1 MIPGQKKKATQKEI
15 LPGQLLKEKQAKAS
29 ALLLKIG
36 CKVKLMKIFLAK
48 SDRLK
53 ALLPVGFIQI
63 LKGKSDLNSCLKFSF
78 RFLPGHK
85 FFLKPRRA
93 RCLKKSAGQQRKT
106 MTKITAPVMKP
117 TNGGASKEENAV
129 LAAAK
134 SVLNPEGNTAEVMK
148 PIQQIEPEKPVIPA
162 PEPRREMTMMEKILK
177 VENLQLVVEKR
188 AKLVQTRSELERFQ
202 ISSNDFNCSM
212 RLNDS
217 DGNVFT
223 TSFTPGIKKVID
235 FLKSSFDAS
244 ITDVE
249 NKITF

>member
-1 MIPGQKKKATQKEI
+1 
-15 LPGQLLKEKQAKAS
+15 
-29 ALLLKIG
+29 
-36 CKVKLMKIFLAK
+36 
-48 SDRLK
+48 
-53 ALLPVGFIQI
+53 
-63 LKGKSDLNSCLKFSF
+63 
-78 RFLPGHK
+78 
-85 FFLKPRRA
+85 
-93 RCLKKSAGQQRKT
+93 
-106 MTKITAPVMKP
+106 MTKITAPVQKP
-117 TNGGASKEENAV
+117 TNGGASKEETAV
-129 LAAAK
+129 LAAVK
-134 SVLNPEGNTAEVMK
+134 TVLNPEASKTEEKKTVL
-148 PIQQIEPEKPVIPA
+148 QIEPEKPVIPA
-162 PEPRREMTMMEKILK
+162 PEPKKEMTMLEKILK

>member
-1 MIPGQKKKATQKEI
+1 
-15 LPGQLLKEKQAKAS
+15 
-29 ALLLKIG
+29 
-36 CKVKLMKIFLAK
+36 
-48 SDRLK
+48 
-53 ALLPVGFIQI
+53 
-63 LKGKSDLNSCLKFSF
+63 
-78 RFLPGHK
+78 
-85 FFLKPRRA
+85 
-93 RCLKKSAGQQRKT
+93 
-106 MTKITAPVMKP
+106 MTKITAPVQKP
-117 TNGGASKEENAV
+117 TNGGASKEETAV
-129 LAAAK
+129 LAAVK
-134 SVLNPEGNTAEVMK
+134 TVLNPEQNKTEEKKSVL
-148 PIQQIEPEKPVIPA
+148 QIEPEKPVIPA
-162 PEPRREMTMMEKILK
+162 PEPKKEMTMLEKILK

>member
-1 MIPGQKKKATQKEI
+1 
-15 LPGQLLKEKQAKAS
+15 
-29 ALLLKIG
+29 
-36 CKVKLMKIFLAK
+36 
-48 SDRLK
+48 
-53 ALLPVGFIQI
+53 
-63 LKGKSDLNSCLKFSF
+63 
-78 RFLPGHK
+78 
-85 FFLKPRRA
+85 
-93 RCLKKSAGQQRKT
+93 
-106 MTKITAPVMKP
+106 MTKITAPVQKP
-117 TNGGASKEENAV
+117 TNGGASKEETAV
-129 LAAAK
+129 LAAVK
-134 SVLNPEGNTAEVMK
+134 TVLNPEQNKTEEKK
-148 PIQQIEPEKPVIPA
+148 PVLQIEPEKPVIPA
-162 PEPRREMTMMEKILK
+162 LEPKKEMTMLEKILK